1 MTIRHRW
8 VPVLLAAACVPWAA
22 AARQATPRVVVLDNV
37 RIFDGTGALPIE
49 RGRIVVEGERV
60 RSVGAGVDGPE
71 GAERVDLSGRTVTP
85 GLIDAHFH
93 IENDPAMALRQ
104 LAHGVTSFRDP
115 GQWEEKFEALR
126 DIIAREQLPG
136 PRIFTAGPHI
146 DGENPAYP
154 ADAVVARDAEE
165 ARRLAERN
173 LDRGASSL
181 KIYFRLPLAS
191 ARTVIDVCRARRV
204 PCTAHLELLDARELF
219 EAGLHG
225 VEHITSLGMSI
236 TPRMAAEQYRQAV
249 LRDNNAR
256 REGRYRL
263 FASADL
269 DGPEARALYAALR
282 ERRPWIDPTL
292 AVFER
297 RADRPPA
304 GVTPELAEVYAAGF
318 AKMRQLTRR
327 VALEGARVVLGGHTE
342 VPFAGRGE
350 APWRELELLVD
361 AGFTPLEALTAAT
374 GTAAAFLCQSDSLG
388 SLRPGFMAD
397 LVVFRGDPTTRIAD
411 VRTVE
416 RVMVGGTWVDVE
428 RFRTY

>member
-1 MTIRHRW
+1 
-8 VPVLLAAACVPWAA
+8 
-22 AARQATPRVVVLDNV
+22 
-37 RIFDGTGALPIE
+37 
-49 RGRIVVEGERV
+49 
-60 RSVGAGVDGPE
+60 
-71 GAERVDLSGRTVTP
+71 
-85 GLIDAHFH
+85 
-93 IENDPAMALRQ
+93 
-104 LAHGVTSFRDP
+104 
-115 GQWEEKFEALR
+115 
-126 DIIAREQLPG
+126 
-136 PRIFTAGPHI
+136 
-146 DGENPAYP
+146 
-154 ADAVVARDAEE
+154 
-165 ARRLAERN
+165 
-173 LDRGASSL
+173 
-181 KIYFRLPLAS
+181 
-191 ARTVIDVCRARRV
+191 
-204 PCTAHLELLDARELF
+204 LELLDARELF

-269 DGPEARALYAALR
+269 DGPEARALYATLR

-416 RVMVGGTWVDVE
+416 RVMVGGTWVED
-428 RFRTY
+428 R